1 MARKTLLSEGEI
13 RQFMKLANLDPL
25 AETYISNSE
34 VGLTTEQDEE
44 EMELG
49 GELEMD
55 PEPPMDAMDDAMDDE
70 MPPAE
75 GGGEEDLVLSLLQA
89 VQDWAEEHGVD
100 MSLDGDEGGEEIEDV
115 DAIEMDDDGMDME
128 MDMEMGAEEEEAPG
142 AMDMYEEGAAEKKA
156 DDKKDDDEEEPRRRQ
171 SYGSKMVDRQRER
184 GRRPGVGIA
193 GITKEGEAAE
203 KKADRKDDDEEE
215 PRRRRQSAADR
226 AKERMRGNRGGRNAP
241 PFGGVSKYEEGTATE
256 DIVAEVAQRVM
267 ERLSGAAEKKT
278 QRDEIAEQLAE
289 RIFKRLAQK

>member
-44 EMELG
+44 EMEMG

-70 MPPAE
+70 MPPEE

-115 DAIEMDDDGMDME
+115 EAIEMDDDGMDME

-142 AMDMYEEGAAEKKA
+142 AMDMYEEGAAEKARPKA
-156 DDKKDDDEEEPRRRQ
+156 DEDDEEEKP
-171 SYGSKMVDRQRER
+171 
-184 GRRPGVGIA
+184 
-193 GITKEGEAAE
+193 
-203 KKADRKDDDEEE
+203 
-215 PRRRRQSAADR
+215 RRQSAG
-226 AKERMRGNRGGRNAP
+226 AKARDRMRDRHSRRGM
-241 PFGGVSKYEEGTATE
+241 GVKGFTSEG
-256 DIVAEVAQRVM
+256 D
-267 ERLSGAAEKKT
+267 AA
-278 QRDEIAEQLAE
+278 
-289 RIFKRLAQK
+289 

>member
-25 AETYISNSE
+25 AETYISTHDA
-34 VGLTTEQDEE
+34 GLTTEQDEE

-55 PEPPMDAMDDAMDDE
+55 PEPPMDAMDDE

-115 DAIEMDDDGMDME
+115 EAIEMDDDGMDME
-128 MDMEMGAEEEEAPG
+128 MDMEMGAEEEEVPG
-142 AMDMYEEGAAEKKA
+142 GMDMYEEGAAEKKA
-156 DDKKDDDEEEPRRRQ
+156 DDRKDDDEEEPRRRQ
-171 SYGSKMVDRQRER
+171 SAGARARDRMRDRHSRR
-184 GRRPGVGIA
+184 GMGVK
-193 GITKEGEAAE
+193 GITTEGEPAE
-203 KKADRKDDDEEE
+203 KKADDKRDDDDEE
-215 PRRRRQSAADR
+215 PRRRQSAGAR
-226 AKERMRGNRGGRNAP
+226 ARDRMRDRHSRGGVGIR
-241 PFGGVSKYEEGTATE
+241 GITSEGDVTE

>member
-44 EMELG
+44 EMEMG

-70 MPPAE
+70 MPPEE

-115 DAIEMDDDGMDME
+115 EAIEMDDDGMD

-156 DDKKDDDEEEPRRRQ
+156 DDRKDDDEEEPRRRQ
-171 SYGSKMVDRQRER
+171 SAGARARDRMRDRHSRR
-184 GRRPGVGIA
+184 GMGVK
-193 GITKEGEAAE
+193 GITTEGEPAE
-203 KKADRKDDDEEE
+203 KKADDKRDDDDEE
-215 PRRRRQSAADR
+215 PRRRQSAGAR
-226 AKERMRGNRGGRNAP
+226 ARDRMRDRHSRGGVGIR
-241 PFGGVSKYEEGTATE
+241 GVTSEGDVTE